1 MEMAVEAAT
10 GGAGAGAPTAAE
22 WDDKG
27 ELDYTSLG
35 SSPAHLAVP
44 LIPRH
49 AGGVEAAVEAA
60 TGGAGAGAPMAAEWD
75 DRGELDY
82 TSLGS
87 SPAQKGVQ
95 LRKVHTTLVGH
106 VTIHAH
112 CAPCGASHPEACWRR
127 RRFCGARPSARGAV
141 G

>member
-1 MEMAVEAAT
+1 MGISPGLEASARRR
-10 GGAGAGAPTAAE
+10 ARLLLLFVGAGAPTAARP
-22 WDDKG
+22 
-27 ELDYTSLG
+27 SG

-60 TGGAGAGAPMAAEWD
+60 TGGAGAGAPTAAEWD

-87 SPAQKGVQ
+87 SPALIKA
-95 LRKVHTTLVGH
+95 L
-106 VTIHAH
+106 
-112 CAPCGASHPEACWRR
+112 
-127 RRFCGARPSARGAV
+127 
-141 G
+141 